1 MTLLDS
7 IFFRTGGCRGRN
19 GMTKEGINVAL
30 LGLGTVGTGV
40 YKIMQ
45 RQRPQMQ
52 QKLNTYL
59 NIRSILVRNVLKHQ
73 SRIEN
78 PEVLTTSYDQIL
90 EDPEIDLVIELMGG
104 MEPAYT
110 YIRSALEAGKS
121 VVTANKDLIADR
133 GGELLQIAEENHV
146 ELRFEAAVA
155 GGIPIISPLK
165 NSLAANEIRTI
176 MGIVNGTTNYI
187 LSKMTNEGMDYGEA
201 LLEATKL
208 GYAEAD
214 PTADVEGYDAGR
226 KIAILATIAFH
237 SRVTFRDVYTE
248 GITKITAKDI
258 SYAKTLGRVIKLIAM
273 ANNTPEGIEVM
284 VRPLL
289 IPQDHPLASVSG
301 SYNAVYVD
309 GDAVEDVMFY
319 GRGAGEMPTA
329 SAVMG
334 DVFSVAR
341 RIVDHTQGSTRDN
354 VYRAIPIKRVENTSS
369 RYFIRMQVEDKPG
382 VLATIASI
390 FGNNSVSIEQ
400 VIQKDKIENDAELVI
415 ITSSVKERHIK
426 DALLILESSSVVR
439 RVATMLRV
447 Y

>member
-1 MTLLDS
+1 MS
-7 IFFRTGGCRGRN
+7 Q
-19 GMTKEGINVAL
+19 EGINAAL

-40 YKIMQ
+40 YKVMRNQ
-45 RQRPQMQ
+45 KPEMQ
-52 QKLNTYL
+52 QKLNAQL
-59 NIRSILVRNVLKHQ
+59 SVRHILVRNVEKH
-73 SRIEN
+73 RDKVDD
-78 PEVLTTSYDQIL
+78 PTVLTTSFDEIL
-90 EDPEIDLVIELMGG
+90 EDPQTDIVIELMGG
-104 MEPAYT
+104 IEPAYT
-110 YIRSALEAGKS
+110 YIRSAIEAGKN
-121 VVTANKDLIADR
+121 VVTANKDLIADH
-133 GGELLQIAEENHV
+133 GGELMQLAEENHV

-155 GGIPIISPLK
+155 GGIPIIGPLK
-165 NSLAANEIRTI
+165 SSLAANEIRTI

-187 LSKMTNEGMDYGEA
+187 LSKMTNEGMDYEDA
-201 LLEATKL
+201 LAEATEL

-214 PTADVEGYDAGR
+214 PTADVEGFDAGR

-258 SYAKTLGRVIKLIAM
+258 AYAKTLGRVIKLIAM
-273 ANNTPEGIEVM
+273 ASNTPEGIEVKVHPM
-284 VRPLL
+284 L
-289 IPQDHPLASVSG
+289 IPETHPLASVSG

-319 GRGAGEMPTA
+319 GKGAGEMPTA

-341 RIVDHTQGSTRDN
+341 RIAEHSVGSTRDN
-354 VYRAIPIKRVENTSS
+354 VYRSIPVKRIENTRSC
-369 RYFIRMQVEDKPG
+369 YYIRMEVEDKPG

-400 VIQKDKIENDAELVI
+400 VIQKNKIKKDAELVI

-439 RVATMLRV
+439 RVATMIRV

>member
-1 MTLLDS
+1 MS
-7 IFFRTGGCRGRN
+7 H
-19 GMTKEGINVAL
+19 EGINVAL
-30 LGLGTVGTGV
+30 LGLGTVGSGV
-40 YKIMQ
+40 YKVMQ
-45 RQRPQMQ
+45 RQKAEMPQ
-52 QKLNTYL
+52 KINTRL
-59 NIRSILVRNVLKHQ
+59 NIRRILVRNIAKYQ
-73 SRIEN
+73 DKIED
-78 PEVLTTSYDQIL
+78 PSILTTEYETIL
-90 EDPEIDLVIELMGG
+90 EDAQIDLVIELIGG
-104 MEPAYT
+104 IEPAYT

-133 GGELLQIAEENHV
+133 GGELFQIAEENHV
-146 ELRFEAAVA
+146 ELRFEASVA

-165 NSLAANEIRTI
+165 NSLAANEIRKI
-176 MGIVNGTTNYI
+176 IGIVNGTTNYI
-187 LSKMTNEGMDYGEA
+187 LSKMTEEGMDYEDA
-201 LLEATKL
+201 LAEATQL

-237 SRVTFRDVYTE
+237 SRVIFRDVYTE

-258 SYAKTLGRVIKLIAM
+258 SYARNLGRVIKLIAM
-273 ANNTPEGIEVM
+273 AENTSEGIEVK
-284 VRPLL
+284 VHPLL
-289 IPQDHPLASVSG
+289 IPQNHPLASVSG

-334 DVFSVAR
+334 DVFSIAR
-341 RIVDHTQGSTRDN
+341 RIVENSVGSTRDN
-354 VYRAIPIKRVENTSS
+354 VYRSIPVKRIENTRSS
-369 RYFIRMQVEDKPG
+369 YYIRMEVEDKPG

-400 VIQKDKIENDAELVI
+400 VIQKNKIDNNAELVI

-439 RVATMLRV
+439 KIATLIRV

>member
-1 MTLLDS
+1 MS
-7 IFFRTGGCRGRN
+7 Q
-19 GMTKEGINVAL
+19 EGINVAL
-30 LGLGTVGTGV
+30 LGFGTVGTGV
-40 YKIMQ
+40 YKILKLQKGEML
-45 RQRPQMQ
+45 

-59 NIRSILVRNVLKHQ
+59 NIRSILVRDVQKHQ
-73 SRIEN
+73 EKVQDPSI
-78 PEVLTTSYDQIL
+78 LTTSIEGIL
-90 EDPEIDLVIELMGG
+90 EDPEIDIVIELMGG

-121 VVTANKDLIADR
+121 VVTANKDLVADR

-165 NSLAANEIRTI
+165 NSLAANEIRMV

-187 LSKMTNEGMDYGEA
+187 LSKMTNEGMEYEDALEEA
-201 LLEATKL
+201 KEL

-214 PTADVEGYDAGR
+214 PTADVEGYDAAR

-258 SYAKTLGRVIKLIAM
+258 SYARNLGRVIKLIAM
-273 ANNTPEGIEVM
+273 ASSTSEGIEVK
-284 VRPLL
+284 VHPLL
-289 IPQDHPLASVSG
+289 IPEDHPLASVSG

-309 GDAVEDVMFY
+309 GDAVGDVMFY
-319 GRGAGEMPTA
+319 GKGAGEMPTA
-329 SAVMG
+329 SAVLG
-334 DVFSVAR
+334 DVFAVAR
-341 RIVDHTQGSTRDN
+341 RIEQHSVGSTKDN
-354 VYRAIPIKRVENTSS
+354 VYRSIPIRKIENTMS
-369 RYFIRMQVEDKPG
+369 RHFIRMEVEDKPG

-400 VIQKDKIENDAELVI
+400 VIQKDKIGKDAELVI
-415 ITSSVKERHIK
+415 ITSSVKERHIS

-439 RVATMLRV
+439 KVATLIRV

>member
-1 MTLLDS
+1 MS
-7 IFFRTGGCRGRN
+7 
-19 GMTKEGINVAL
+19 KEGINVAL
-30 LGLGTVGTGV
+30 LGLGTVGSGV
-40 YKIMQ
+40 YKVTQ
-45 RQRPQMQ
+45 RQKSEMM
-52 QKLNTYL
+52 QKLNTTL
-59 NIRSILVRNVLKHQ
+59 QIRSILVRNIEKHKD
-73 SRIEN
+73 
-78 PEVLTTSYDQIL
+78 EVDDPAILTTSFEDIL
-90 EDPEIDLVIELMGG
+90 EDPQIDIVVELMGG

-165 NSLAANEIRTI
+165 SSLAANEISKI
-176 MGIVNGTTNYI
+176 MGILNGTTNYI
-187 LSKMTNEGMDYGEA
+187 LTKMTNEGMDYADA
-201 LLEATKL
+201 LDEATAL

-248 GITKITAKDI
+248 GITRITAKDI

-273 ANNTPEGIEVM
+273 ANNTPEGIEVKVHPM
-284 VRPLL
+284 L
-289 IPQDHPLASVSG
+289 IPEDHALASVNG

-319 GRGAGEMPTA
+319 GKGAGEMPTA

-341 RIVDHTQGSTRDN
+341 RIAEHSQGSTRDN
-354 VYRAIPIKRVENTSS
+354 VYRSIPIKKVENTRSS
-369 RYFIRMQVEDKPG
+369 YFIRMEVEDKPG

-400 VIQKDKIENDAELVI
+400 VIQKNKIEKNAELVI

-439 RVATMLRV
+439 KVATMIRV

>member
-1 MTLLDS
+1 MS
-7 IFFRTGGCRGRN
+7 
-19 GMTKEGINVAL
+19 KEGISVAL
-30 LGLGTVGTGV
+30 LGLGTVGSGV
-40 YKIMQ
+40 YKIIQ
-45 RQRPQMQ
+45 RQKSEMM
-52 QKLNTYL
+52 QKLNTHL
-59 NIRSILVRNVLKHQ
+59 DIRSILVRDIEKHKQ
-73 SRIEN
+73 HVDDPS
-78 PEVLTTSYDQIL
+78 VLTTSFESIL
-90 EDPEIDLVIELMGG
+90 EDPEIRIVIELIGG

-110 YIRSALEAGKS
+110 YIKSALEAGKS

-133 GGELLQIAEENHV
+133 GGELFQVAEENHV

-165 NSLAANEIRTI
+165 NSLAANEIRQI

-187 LSKMTNEGMDYGEA
+187 LTKMTNEGMDYKDA
-201 LLEATKL
+201 LAEATQL

-248 GITKITAKDI
+248 GITKITSKDI

-273 ANNTPEGIEVM
+273 AKNTPEGIEVM
-284 VRPLL
+284 VHPLL
-289 IPQDHPLASVSG
+289 IPEDHPLAAVSG

-341 RIVDHTQGSTRDN
+341 RIVDHSEGSTKDN
-354 VYRAIPIKRVENTSS
+354 VYRTIPIKKIENTRF
-369 RYFIRMQVEDKPG
+369 RYFLRMQVEDKPG

-400 VIQKDKIENDAELVI
+400 VIQKDKIGNDAELVI

-439 RVATMLRV
+439 KVATRIRV

>member
-1 MTLLDS
+1 MS
-7 IFFRTGGCRGRN
+7 H
-19 GMTKEGINVAL
+19 EGINVAL
-30 LGLGTVGTGV
+30 LGLGTVGSGV
-40 YKIMQ
+40 YKVMQ
-45 RQRPQMQ
+45 RQQAEMPQ
-52 QKLNTYL
+52 KINTRL
-59 NIRSILVRNVLKHQ
+59 NIRRILVRNIAKYQ
-73 SRIEN
+73 DKIED
-78 PEVLTTSYDQIL
+78 PSILTTEYETIL
-90 EDPEIDLVIELMGG
+90 EDAQIDLVIELIGG
-104 MEPAYT
+104 IEPAYT

-133 GGELLQIAEENHV
+133 GGELFQIAEENHV
-146 ELRFEAAVA
+146 ELRFEASVA

-165 NSLAANEIRTI
+165 NSLAANEIRKI

-187 LSKMTNEGMDYGEA
+187 LSKMTEEGMDYEDA
-201 LLEATKL
+201 LAEATQL

-237 SRVTFRDVYTE
+237 SRVIFRDVYTE

-258 SYAKTLGRVIKLIAM
+258 SYARNLGRVIKLIAM
-273 ANNTPEGIEVM
+273 AENTSEGIEVK
-284 VRPLL
+284 VHPLL
-289 IPQDHPLASVSG
+289 IPQNHPLASVSG

-334 DVFSVAR
+334 DVFSIAR
-341 RIVDHTQGSTRDN
+341 RIVENSVGSTRDN
-354 VYRAIPIKRVENTSS
+354 VYRSIPVKRIENTRSS
-369 RYFIRMQVEDKPG
+369 YYIRMEVEDKPG

-400 VIQKDKIENDAELVI
+400 VIQKNKIDNNAELVI

-439 RVATMLRV
+439 KIATLIRV

>member
-1 MTLLDS
+1 MS
-7 IFFRTGGCRGRN
+7 H
-19 GMTKEGINVAL
+19 EGINVAL
-30 LGLGTVGTGV
+30 LGLGTVGSGV
-40 YKIMQ
+40 YKVMQ
-45 RQRPQMQ
+45 RQKAEMPQ
-52 QKLNTYL
+52 KINTHL
-59 NIRSILVRNVLKHQ
+59 NIRRILVRNIAKYQ
-73 SRIEN
+73 DKIED
-78 PEVLTTSYDQIL
+78 PSILTTEYETIL
-90 EDPEIDLVIELMGG
+90 EDAQIDLVIELIGG
-104 MEPAYT
+104 IEPAYT

-133 GGELLQIAEENHV
+133 GGELFQIAEENHV
-146 ELRFEAAVA
+146 ELRFEASVA

-165 NSLAANEIRTI
+165 NSLAANEIRKI

-187 LSKMTNEGMDYGEA
+187 LSKMTEEGMDYEDA
-201 LLEATKL
+201 LAEATQL

-237 SRVTFRDVYTE
+237 SRVIFRDVYTE

-258 SYAKTLGRVIKLIAM
+258 SYARNLGRVIKLIAM
-273 ANNTPEGIEVM
+273 AENTSEGIEVK
-284 VRPLL
+284 VHPLL
-289 IPQDHPLASVSG
+289 IPQNHPLASVSG

-334 DVFSVAR
+334 DVFSIAR
-341 RIVDHTQGSTRDN
+341 RIVENSVGSTRDN
-354 VYRAIPIKRVENTSS
+354 VYRSIPVKRIENTRSS
-369 RYFIRMQVEDKPG
+369 YYIRMEVEDKPG

>member
-1 MTLLDS
+1 MK
-7 IFFRTGGCRGRN
+7 
-19 GMTKEGINVAL
+19 KEGINLAL
-30 LGLGTVGTGV
+30 LGMGTVGTGV
-40 YKIMQ
+40 YKVMQ
-45 RQRPQMQ
+45 RQKGEMM
-52 QKLNTYL
+52 QKLNTHL
-59 NIRSILVRNVLKHQ
+59 HIRSILVRSIEKHKDKVEDPQ
-73 SRIEN
+73 I
-78 PEVLTTSYDQIL
+78 LTTSYEEIL
-90 EDPEIDLVIELMGG
+90 EDPEIDIVVELMGG

-110 YIRSALEAGKS
+110 YIKSALEAGKS

-165 NSLAANEIRTI
+165 SSLAANEIRRI

-187 LSKMTNEGMDYGEA
+187 LTKMTNEGMDYEDA
-201 LLEATKL
+201 LAEATQL

-214 PTADVEGYDAGR
+214 PTADVEGHDAGR

-248 GITKITAKDI
+248 GITRITAKDI
-258 SYAKTLGRVIKLIAM
+258 SYAKTLGWVVKLIAL
-273 ANNTPEGIEVM
+273 ANNTPEGIEVKVHPM
-284 VRPLL
+284 L
-289 IPQDHPLASVSG
+289 IPEDHPLAAVNG

-319 GRGAGEMPTA
+319 GKGAGEMPTA

-341 RIVDHTQGSTRDN
+341 RIAEHTLGSTRDN
-354 VYRAIPIKRVENTSS
+354 VYRNIPIKKIENTRSC
-369 RYFIRMQVEDKPG
+369 YFIRMEVEDKPG

-400 VIQKDKIENDAELVI
+400 VIQKNKIDKNAELVI

-426 DALLILESSSVVR
+426 DALLILESSSVVKC
-439 RVATMLRV
+439 VATMIRV

>member
-1 MTLLDS
+1 MS
-7 IFFRTGGCRGRN
+7 
-19 GMTKEGINVAL
+19 KEGINVAL
-30 LGLGTVGTGV
+30 LGLGTVGSGV
-40 YKIMQ
+40 YKVTQ
-45 RQRPQMQ
+45 RQKSEMM
-52 QKLNTYL
+52 QKLNTTL
-59 NIRSILVRNVLKHQ
+59 QIRSILVRNIEKHKD
-73 SRIEN
+73 
-78 PEVLTTSYDQIL
+78 EVDDPAILTTSFEDIL
-90 EDPEIDLVIELMGG
+90 EDPQIDIVVELMGG

-165 NSLAANEIRTI
+165 SSLAANEISKI
-176 MGIVNGTTNYI
+176 MGILNGTTNYI
-187 LSKMTNEGMDYGEA
+187 LTKMTNEGMDYADA
-201 LLEATKL
+201 LAEATAL

-248 GITKITAKDI
+248 GITRITAKDI

-273 ANNTPEGIEVM
+273 ANNTPEGIEVKVHPM
-284 VRPLL
+284 L
-289 IPQDHPLASVSG
+289 IPEDHALASVNG

-319 GRGAGEMPTA
+319 GKGAGEMPTA

-341 RIVDHTQGSTRDN
+341 RIAEHSQGSTRDN
-354 VYRAIPIKRVENTSS
+354 VYRNIPIKKVENTRSS
-369 RYFIRMQVEDKPG
+369 YFIRMEVEDKPG

-400 VIQKDKIENDAELVI
+400 VIQKNKIEKNAELVI

-439 RVATMLRV
+439 KVATMIRV

>member
-1 MTLLDS
+1 MS
-7 IFFRTGGCRGRN
+7 Q
-19 GMTKEGINVAL
+19 EGINAAL

-40 YKIMQ
+40 YKVMRNQ
-45 RQRPQMQ
+45 KPEMQ
-52 QKLNTYL
+52 QKLNTQL
-59 NIRSILVRNVLKHQ
+59 SVRHILVRNVEKH
-73 SRIEN
+73 RDKVDD
-78 PEVLTTSYDQIL
+78 PTVLTTSFDEIL
-90 EDPEIDLVIELMGG
+90 EDPQTDIVIELMGG
-104 MEPAYT
+104 IEPAYT
-110 YIRSALEAGKS
+110 YIRSAIEAGKN
-121 VVTANKDLIADR
+121 VVTANKDLIADH
-133 GGELLQIAEENHV
+133 GGEMMQLAEENHV

-155 GGIPIISPLK
+155 GGIPIIGPLK
-165 NSLAANEIRTI
+165 SSLAANEIRTI

-187 LSKMTNEGMDYGEA
+187 LSKMTNEGMDYEDA
-201 LLEATKL
+201 LAEATEL

-214 PTADVEGYDAGR
+214 PTADVEGFDAGR

-258 SYAKTLGRVIKLIAM
+258 AYAKTLGRVIKLIAM
-273 ANNTPEGIEVM
+273 ASNTPEGIEVKVHPM
-284 VRPLL
+284 L
-289 IPQDHPLASVSG
+289 IPETHPLASVSG

-319 GRGAGEMPTA
+319 GKGAGEMPTA

-341 RIVDHTQGSTRDN
+341 RIAEHSVGSTRDN
-354 VYRAIPIKRVENTSS
+354 VYRSIPVKRIENTRSC
-369 RYFIRMQVEDKPG
+369 YYIRMEVEDKPG

-400 VIQKDKIENDAELVI
+400 VIQKNKIKKDAELVI
-415 ITSSVKERHIK
+415 ITSSVKEWHIK

-439 RVATMLRV
+439 RVATMIRV

>member
-1 MTLLDS
+1 
-7 IFFRTGGCRGRN
+7 
-19 GMTKEGINVAL
+19 MTKEGINVAL

-45 RQRPQMQ
+45 RQRSQML
-52 QKLNTYL
+52 QKLNTFL
-59 NIRSILVRNVLKHQ
+59 NIRYILVRDVEKH
-73 SRIEN
+73 RTRVED
-78 PEVLTTSYDQIL
+78 PEVLTTSFDRIL
-90 EDPEIDLVIELMGG
+90 EDPGVDLIIELMGG

-110 YIRSALEAGKS
+110 YIRSALEAGKC

-133 GGELLQIAEENHV
+133 GGELFQIAEENHV

-165 NSLAANEIRTI
+165 NSLAANEIHTI

-187 LSKMTNEGMDYGEA
+187 LSKMTNEGVDYTDA
-201 LLEATKL
+201 LAGATRL

-237 SRVTFRDVYTE
+237 SRVTFRDVHTE
-248 GITKITAKDI
+248 GITKIAAKDI

-273 ANNTPEGIEVM
+273 AKNTPEGMEVM
-284 VRPLL
+284 VHPLL

-301 SYNAVYVD
+301 SYNAIYVD

-319 GRGAGEMPTA
+319 GKGAGEMPTA

-334 DVFSVAR
+334 DAFSVAR
-341 RIVDHTQGSTRDN
+341 RIVDHSQGSTRDN
-354 VYRAIPIKRVENTSS
+354 VYRTIPIKRVENTKS

-439 RVATMLRV
+439 RIATKIRV

>member
-1 MTLLDS
+1 MS
-7 IFFRTGGCRGRN
+7 
-19 GMTKEGINVAL
+19 KEGINVAL
-30 LGLGTVGTGV
+30 LGLGTVGSGV
-40 YKIMQ
+40 YKVTQ
-45 RQRPQMQ
+45 RQKSEMM
-52 QKLNTYL
+52 QKLNTTL
-59 NIRSILVRNVLKHQ
+59 QIRSILVRNIEKHKD
-73 SRIEN
+73 
-78 PEVLTTSYDQIL
+78 EVDDPAILTTSFEDIL
-90 EDPEIDLVIELMGG
+90 EDPQIDIVVELMGG

-165 NSLAANEIRTI
+165 SSLAANEISKI
-176 MGIVNGTTNYI
+176 MGILNGTTNYI
-187 LSKMTNEGMDYGEA
+187 LTKMTNEGMDYADA
-201 LLEATKL
+201 LAEATAL

-248 GITKITAKDI
+248 GITRITAKDI

-273 ANNTPEGIEVM
+273 ANNTPEGIEVKVHPM
-284 VRPLL
+284 L
-289 IPQDHPLASVSG
+289 IPEDHALASVNG

-319 GRGAGEMPTA
+319 GKGAGEMPTA

-341 RIVDHTQGSTRDN
+341 RIAEHSQGSTRDN
-354 VYRAIPIKRVENTSS
+354 VYRSIPIKKVENTRS
-369 RYFIRMQVEDKPG
+369 RYFIRMEVEDKPG

-400 VIQKDKIENDAELVI
+400 VIQKNKIEKNAELVI

-439 RVATMLRV
+439 KVATMIRV

>member
-1 MTLLDS
+1 MS
-7 IFFRTGGCRGRN
+7 
-19 GMTKEGINVAL
+19 KEGINVAL
-30 LGLGTVGTGV
+30 LGLGTVGSGV
-40 YKIMQ
+40 YKVTQ
-45 RQRPQMQ
+45 RQKSEMM
-52 QKLNTYL
+52 QKLNTTL
-59 NIRSILVRNVLKHQ
+59 QIRSILVRNIEKHKD
-73 SRIEN
+73 
-78 PEVLTTSYDQIL
+78 EVDEPAILTTSFEDIL
-90 EDPEIDLVIELMGG
+90 EDPQIDIVVELMGG
-104 MEPAYT
+104 MEPAYA

-165 NSLAANEIRTI
+165 SSLAANEISKI
-176 MGIVNGTTNYI
+176 MGILNGTTNYI
-187 LSKMTNEGMDYGEA
+187 LTKMTNEGMDYADA
-201 LLEATKL
+201 LDEATAL

-248 GITKITAKDI
+248 GITRITAKDI

-273 ANNTPEGIEVM
+273 ANNTPEGIEVKVHPM
-284 VRPLL
+284 L
-289 IPQDHPLASVSG
+289 IPEDHALASVNG

-319 GRGAGEMPTA
+319 GKGAGEMPTA

-341 RIVDHTQGSTRDN
+341 RIAEHSQGSTRDN
-354 VYRAIPIKRVENTSS
+354 VYRSIPIKKVENTRSS
-369 RYFIRMQVEDKPG
+369 YFIRMEVEDKPG

-400 VIQKDKIENDAELVI
+400 VIQKNKIEKNAELVI

-439 RVATMLRV
+439 KVATMIRV

>member
-1 MTLLDS
+1 
-7 IFFRTGGCRGRN
+7 
-19 GMTKEGINVAL
+19 MTKEGIHVAL
-30 LGLGTVGTGV
+30 LGLGTVGAGV
-40 YKIMQ
+40 YKVTQ
-45 RQRPQMQ
+45 RQKGEML
-52 QKLNTYL
+52 QKLNTTLY
-59 NIRSILVRNVLKHQ
+59 IDSILVRNIEKHKD
-73 SRIEN
+73 EVDD
-78 PEVLTTSYDQIL
+78 PKVLTTSFDQIL
-90 EDPEIDLVIELMGG
+90 EDPKIDIVVELMGG
-104 MEPAYT
+104 IEPAYT

-165 NSLAANEIRTI
+165 NSLAANEIRRI

-187 LSKMTNEGMDYGEA
+187 LTKMTTEGMDYADA
-201 LLEATKL
+201 LAEATAL

-214 PTADVEGYDAGR
+214 PTADVEGYDAAR

-248 GITKITAKDI
+248 GITKITSKDI
-258 SYAKTLGRVIKLIAM
+258 SYAKTLGRVIKLIAL
-273 ANNTPEGIEVM
+273 ANHTPEGIEVKVHPM
-284 VRPLL
+284 L
-289 IPQDHPLASVSG
+289 IPEDHPLASVSG

-309 GDAVEDVMFY
+309 GDAVGDVMFY
-319 GRGAGEMPTA
+319 GKGAGEMPTA

-341 RIVDHTQGSTRDN
+341 RIAGHTQGATRDN
-354 VYRAIPIKRVENTSS
+354 VYRSIPVKRAENTRSC
-369 RYFIRMQVEDKPG
+369 YFIRMEVEDRPG

-400 VIQKDKIENDAELVI
+400 VIQKNKIDNNAELVI
-415 ITSSVKERHIK
+415 ITSNVKERHIK
-426 DALLILESSSVVR
+426 DALLILESSSVVH
-439 RVATMLRV
+439 RVATMIRV